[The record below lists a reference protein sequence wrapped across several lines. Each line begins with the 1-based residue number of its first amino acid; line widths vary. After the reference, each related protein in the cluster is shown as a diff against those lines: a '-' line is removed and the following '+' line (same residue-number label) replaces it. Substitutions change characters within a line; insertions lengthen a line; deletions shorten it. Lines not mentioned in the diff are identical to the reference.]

1 MIDRY
6 GNPIGTPPEIY
17 KEQPEFRNTKN
28 DIDHGNEYH
37 NNYAPFEFN
46 NEYIEEPKKKEN
58 KPKNENGQHFA
69 YISQPIQQDPND
81 NYPYIDFEKENNYV
95 DPKLYRVF
103 ENSYAFEM
111 NSEQPLYVNLKQ
123 YDCIRKR
130 KIRRDFLDTLMA
142 EANQAGYLHESRH
155 KHAMNRQRAP
165 SGRFLTKE
173 ETEAMKR
180 NENYNSEN

>member
-1 MIDRY
+1 
-6 GNPIGTPPEIY
+6 
-17 KEQPEFRNTKN
+17 
-28 DIDHGNEYH
+28 
-37 NNYAPFEFN
+37 
-46 NEYIEEPKKKEN
+46 
-58 KPKNENGQHFA
+58 
-69 YISQPIQQDPND
+69 
-81 NYPYIDFEKENNYV
+81 
-95 DPKLYRVF
+95 
-103 ENSYAFEM
+103 M